1 LIQARQFRLEREKED
16 REQAEKLMNDLLM
29 KHTTSATKKQDKTLQ
44 LAKKVGERNNSVYEK
59 STKFF

>member
-1 LIQARQFRLEREKED
+1 LEREKED